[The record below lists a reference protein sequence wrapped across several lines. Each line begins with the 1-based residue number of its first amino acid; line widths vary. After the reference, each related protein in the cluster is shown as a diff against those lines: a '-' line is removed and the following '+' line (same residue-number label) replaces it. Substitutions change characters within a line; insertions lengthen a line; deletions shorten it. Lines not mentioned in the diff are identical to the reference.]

1 MEGVLSEETDSQTI
15 RVDFNKVVEQN
26 SEMLGIFYLKV
37 RSKKF
42 FSKWSE
48 RFFMLRRNKLIIL
61 KRKSDGRPKYD
72 TAKFI
77 KLERCNL
84 SGVTMED
91 DKIIFKIYYKNKRIY
106 KFGTKYMDVFTKV
119 YSTLDRRIYNTKNLI
134 SEDDLDNNL
143 PH

>member
-15 RVDFNKVVEQN
+15 RVDFDKVVEQN
-26 SEMLGIFYLKV
+26 GEMLGIFYLKV

-61 KRKSDGRPKYD
+61 KRKNDGRPKYE
-72 TAKFI
+72 TAKFL
-77 KLERCNL
+77 KLDKCNL

-106 KFGTKYMDVFTKV
+106 KFGTKHMDVFTKV
-119 YSTLDRRIYNTKNLI
+119 YSALDRRIYNTKNLL
-134 SEDDLDNNL
+134 SEDFLEDES